1 MINLTVR
8 NIPDEVIGKIKT
20 LATLDRRSL
29 NNELL
34 IVIEKGLEGETK
46 AHSEKAASISPA
58 AQISIWQDLCGAWE
72 DERSTQEIVDDIRS
86 SRTMGRE
93 VNL

>member
-8 NIPDEVIGKIKT
+8 NIPDEVIGKLKT

-46 AHSEKAASISPA
+46 AHSEKAASISSA
-58 AQISIWQDLCGAWE
+58 AQISIWQDLCGAWV
-72 DERSTQEIVDDIRS
+72 DERSTQEIVDDICS

-93 VNL
+93 VSL

>member
-34 IVIEKGLEGETK
+34 VVIEKGLASESK
-46 AHSEKAASISPA
+46 AHGEKAASISPA
-58 AQISIWQDLCGAWE
+58 AQMSVWQDLCGLWQ
-72 DERSTQEIVDDIRS
+72 DERSTQEIIEDIRS

-93 VNL
+93 VRL

>member
-8 NIPDEVIGKIKT
+8 NIPNEVIGKIKT

-34 IVIEKGLEGETK
+34 VVIEKGLEGETK
-46 AHSEKAASISPA
+46 AHGDKLASISPA
-58 AQISIWQDLCGAWE
+58 AQISIWHDLCGKWE
-72 DERSTQEIVDDIRS
+72 DDRSTQEIKQELRA
-86 SRTMGRE
+86 SRTMGRK
-93 VNL
+93 VCL